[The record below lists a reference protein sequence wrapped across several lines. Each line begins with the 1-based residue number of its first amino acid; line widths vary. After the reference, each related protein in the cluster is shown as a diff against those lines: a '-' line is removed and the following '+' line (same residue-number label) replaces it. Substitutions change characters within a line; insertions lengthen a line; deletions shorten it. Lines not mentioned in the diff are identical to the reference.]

1 MTPARGRALAV
12 LLGLGLLAGVEGGLR
27 LAGYT
32 HEVAAVNF
40 RFVGPDVLNMPE
52 YVRDRRLFWRL
63 KPGGPEI
70 GVAVPG
76 VTGATGFR
84 GPVVLKQRTPGG
96 VRVACMGDSTT
107 YGVGMPLEQTYVALL
122 GRALEHALQRPVEM
136 VNAGCPGYSSY
147 QGLRL
152 LESDVV
158 PLQPDVV
165 TLLFGAWNDFT
176 PAIGGDDEAK
186 GSRWRMP
193 AWTDRFV
200 AGVRDQRLFMLVAH
214 GHEVLLGSTPDPRF
228 GQRRLDEYLKGF
240 AAGRPP
246 EGERVP
252 PEKFAANL
260 RRMVAVARARGI
272 VPVLVT
278 PPLSQESQR
287 EHPVFMLY
295 RDAVHEVA
303 GMDGVAPDPR
313 VRGPGGA
320 REVGR
325 EHFHGPHPSQ
335 PRRPRDHGSPGGTDP
350 HPAPAPAHRPREPV
364 ISSVDSKVSPRRRK

>member
-1 MTPARGRALAV
+1 MTPARGRALAL

-27 LAGYT
+27 LAGYK

-63 KPGGPEI
+63 KPGAPEI

-76 VTGATGFR
+76 LTGASGFR
-84 GPVVLKQRTPGG
+84 GPAVLKQRRPGT
-96 VRVACMGDSTT
+96 VRVACLGDSTT
-107 YGVGMPLEQTYVALL
+107 YGVGLPLEQTYIALL
-122 GRALEHALQRPVEM
+122 GRALEYAVQRPVEM

-158 PLQPDVV
+158 PLEPDVV

-186 GSRWRMP
+186 GASWRLP
-193 AWTDRFV
+193 AWTDRIV
-200 AGVRDQRLFMLVAH
+200 AGARHQRLFMLVAH
-214 GHEVLLGSTPDPRF
+214 GHEMVLGSDPRF
-228 GQRRLDEYLKGF
+228 GQRRRDEYLKGF

-246 EGERVP
+246 EGERVS

-272 VPVLVT
+272 LPVLVT
-278 PPLSQESQR
+278 PPLAQESQR

-295 RDAVHEVA
+295 RDAVREVA
-303 GMDGVAPDPR
+303 GMDGVPLVPASEDLA
-313 VRGPGGA
+313 A
-320 REVGR
+320 REKSGETMFADPV
-325 EHFHGPHPSQ
+325 HPNANGHEIIAALAAQ
-335 PRRPRDHGSPGGTDP
+335 AIIPVLRQRIAATPGSWAA
-350 HPAPAPAHRPREPV
+350 APAR
-364 ISSVDSKVSPRRRK
+364 